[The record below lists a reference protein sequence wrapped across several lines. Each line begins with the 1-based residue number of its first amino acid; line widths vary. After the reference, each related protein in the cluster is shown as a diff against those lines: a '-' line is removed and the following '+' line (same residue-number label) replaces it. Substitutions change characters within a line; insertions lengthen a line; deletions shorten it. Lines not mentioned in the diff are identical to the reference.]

1 MLLLPALLV
10 AASRL
15 GSARAVS
22 FDVKPGE
29 TMCVSEEVMKDELA
43 VGEYSVPTDAATGL
57 SQVSVHVTGPT
68 PLKTGGASKVSMEV
82 MRSVLVTMQSEGKLG
97 GTTGGGKGH
106 GSQSTPNLTGGD
118 RPKSSPNL

>member
-1 MLLLPALLV
+1 MRLLTSLLACFDCLAWALLTLSSCV
-10 AASRL
+10 C
-15 GSARAVS
+15 S
-22 FDVKPGE
+22 F
-29 TMCVSEEVMKDELA
+29 CVLQELLERCDE
-43 VGEYSVPTDAATGL
+43 
-57 SQVSVHVTGPT
+57 
-68 PLKTGGASKVSMEV
+68 KTGGASKVSMEV